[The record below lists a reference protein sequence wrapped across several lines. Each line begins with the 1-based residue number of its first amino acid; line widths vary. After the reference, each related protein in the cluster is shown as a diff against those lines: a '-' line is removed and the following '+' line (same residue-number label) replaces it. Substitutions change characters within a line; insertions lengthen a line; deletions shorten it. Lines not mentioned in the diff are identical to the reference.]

1 MKRQGNPAVIG
12 VFVVTSVAVLLG
24 FTLFTGGLSGFRDEN
39 ERFVLT
45 FEENIYGLYK
55 GSKVTLGGVQ
65 IGRVERFFIGQTEK
79 EGGMQVLVEID
90 RDLVN
95 AHKTS
100 EVSSLFD
107 EQGRFTNEALQ
118 RIRGRLETESYVTG
132 ILYVNLEYLPEV
144 EPAEI
149 QEVEGYF
156 EISTRVSELKEF
168 TDSLD
173 PQHLGRKVNELLE
186 TANKR
191 LDELDVERIST
202 SFQDSS
208 VALQKFLDDFN
219 TKIAPPIVATSEEAR
234 LALVQ
239 MRELSA
245 VLKTMLDSDSEF
257 SSGISKILYQIDKTM
272 KSMQELV
279 DFIQRNPSSFLRGTG
294 SPRRKE

>member
-1 MKRQGNPAVIG
+1 MKRKGNPAVIG
-12 VFVVTSVAVLLG
+12 AFVVTSVAVLLG
-24 FTLFTGGLSGFRDEN
+24 FTLFTGGLAGFRGEN

-90 RDLVN
+90 RDLIN
-95 AHKTS
+95 EHKTS
-100 EVSSLFD
+100 EISSLFD
-107 EQGRFTNEALQ
+107 EQGRFTKEALQ

-132 ILYVNLEYLPEV
+132 ILYVNLEYLPEI

-149 QEVEGYF
+149 QKVEGF
-156 EISTRVSELKEF
+156 SEIPTRVSGLKEF

-191 LDELDVERIST
+191 LAELDVESISN
-202 SFQDSS
+202 SFQGSS
-208 VALQKFLDDFN
+208 AALQKFLDDFN

-245 VLKTMLDSDSEF
+245 ILKTMLASDSEF
-257 SSGISKILYQIDKTM
+257 SSGINKILYQIDKTM
-272 KSMQELV
+272 RSMQELV
-279 DFIQRNPSSFLRGTG
+279 DFVQRNPSSFLRGTG
-294 SPRRKE
+294 TPRRKN